1 MDILPDRRH
10 KSLMIK
16 EIITVFLLVL
26 MLAAAFLNIQYLK
39 VLIEDIT
46 ELISESK
53 NAAVAGDWGKAATT
67 AKHAE
72 KLWDDKTGY
81 THVILRHGEID
92 TVSDALYDYI
102 SCINEQDV
110 KASGAAADKVKYHL
124 DSIYKMEQVRFG
136 SIF

>member
-1 MDILPDRRH
+1 ML
-10 KSLMIK
+10 K
-16 EIITVFLLVL
+16 EIITVCLLVL
-26 MLAAAFLNIQYLK
+26 MLTAALLNIHYLK
-39 VLIEDIT
+39 VLTEDIT
-46 ELISESK
+46 VLISESK

-110 KASGAAADKVKYHL
+110 KASGAAADKVIYHL